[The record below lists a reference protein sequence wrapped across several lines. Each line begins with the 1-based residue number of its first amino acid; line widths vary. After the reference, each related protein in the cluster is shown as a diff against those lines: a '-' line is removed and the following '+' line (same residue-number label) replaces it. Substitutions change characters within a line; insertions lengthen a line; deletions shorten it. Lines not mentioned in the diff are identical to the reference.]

1 MQIAAEKLSS
11 VPGEQIQGVIG
22 PFQDVES
29 IVAYKD
35 LLNRL
40 NCDNLDVRSN

>member
-1 MQIAAEKLSS
+1 M
-11 VPGEQIQGVIG
+11 IG
-22 PFQDVES
+22 QFQDVES

-40 NCDNLDVRSN
+40 NCDNLDVRSNSPFLEADFRA